1 MGFHADPLNPFQFRF
16 FSPDGRSYSF
26 DHRAAGYARG
36 EGVASMV
43 LKPLEDALRDGDPI
57 RAVIRES
64 AVNQDGR
71 TAGITLPSR
80 EAQESLIRRAYANA
94 GLDPRETNYIEAHG
108 TGTRAGDPIEAGA
121 LAAVLGKVRPA
132 GDALYLGSIKTN
144 IGHLEGASGLAGMIK
159 ATLSVERGVI
169 LPSLNFEKPNERIP
183 LDEWNL
189 KVLPLR

>member
-1 MGFHADPLNPFQFRF
+1 MF
-16 FSPDGRSYSF
+16 
-26 DHRAAGYARG
+26 
-36 EGVASMV
+36 

-64 AVNQDGR
+64 VVNQDGR

-80 EAQESLIRRAYANA
+80 EAQESLIRHAYTHA
-94 GLDPRETNYIEAHG
+94 GLDPRETSYVEAHG

-121 LAAVLGKVRPA
+121 LATVLGQARPA
-132 GDALYLGSIKTN
+132 GDALCIGSIKTN

-159 ATLSVERGVI
+159 AVLSVERGVI

-183 LDEWNL
+183 LEEWNL
-189 KVLPLR
+189 KVLLLAPTNFDGHERQIDSN